1 MDAAVAD
8 AVTGAVADAVA
19 DVVAIT
25 RQQHSQH
32 APRPLAFC
40 LHMLTQDLAWRI
52 RICSVL

>member
-8 AVTGAVADAVA
+8 AVTGAVADADA
-19 DVVAIT
+19 VAIT

-52 RICSVL
+52 RICNIL